1 MHPIMRNMRAGH
13 EYADGEEMPA
23 PSNCGIAVRS
33 DEELQARKEQ
43 RADHAGA
50 SAGPK
55 RPKDV
60 FRDAEP
66 RMAEERDLAY
76 KAGKAVTVDMSK
88 VLCPEDFS
96 PDMPGSSPAERHIQ
110 AAELKRNA
118 THTDNLEE
126 WAHDTFMMTCRQ
138 LLRQHSTRLGVI
150 YLSDFLHSYVD
161 SPPKHE
167 LAVQM
172 AAIQQHTQNAVLRR
186 ALQRAGEKN
195 EKGES
200 TQKWFLDLIRVIEM
214 IVEEERHVGAQLAA
228 LNVTCNRLALH
239 FAKKAAGGHYPSAD
253 KLAKT
258 SIYFRRV
265 ICGVLALAQA
275 IGCYE
280 RNTTPR
286 LPLPKCKREVE
297 DSDESYMFSLRT
309 ALEGPETEEESEPED
324 D

>member
-1 MHPIMRNMRAGH
+1 MKNMRAGH
-13 EYADGEEMPA
+13 EYDERDDISA
-23 PSNCGIAVRS
+23 PSNCGLALRS

-43 RADHAGA
+43 RCDHAGA
-50 SAGPK
+50 SAGLRK
-55 RPKDV
+55 ATDL
-60 FRDAEP
+60 FRDGEA

-76 KAGKAVTVDMSK
+76 KAGKALKVDMNK
-88 VLCPEDFS
+88 VLHPADFS
-96 PDMPGSSPAERHIQ
+96 PDMPASSPADRHMQ
-110 AAELKRNA
+110 AADLKRNA

-126 WAHDTFMMTCRQ
+126 WAHDTFMVTCRQ
-138 LLRQHSTRLGVI
+138 LLRQHSTKLGVI

-172 AAIQQHTQNAVLRR
+172 AAIQQHTQNPVLRR

-195 EKGES
+195 EKGEP
-200 TQKWFLDLIRVIEM
+200 TQQWLLDLVRVIEM
-214 IVEEERHVGAQLAA
+214 IVEEERNLSSQLAA

-258 SIYFRRV
+258 SMYFRRV
-265 ICGVLALAQA
+265 ICGLLALAQA

-286 LPLPKCKREVE
+286 LPLPKSKREVE

-309 ALEGPETEEESEPED
+309 ALEGPDSEEAESEAEEEL
-324 D
+324 